1 MYYISNSDFEQLGRI
16 FRALDRCRGSTNN
29 EINALRKMKLLH
41 RKWKRKKKTK
51 GGVTNDK
58 NTNF

>member
-1 MYYISNSDFEQLGRI
+1 MYQISNADFEQLMRI

-41 RKWKRKKKTK
+41 RKWERKKGK
-51 GGVTNDK
+51 GYL
-58 NTNF
+58 

>member
-1 MYYISNSDFEQLGRI
+1 MRQISNSDFEQLLRI

-41 RKWKRKKKTK
+41 RKWGHRKRKEK
-51 GGVTNDK
+51 DQ
-58 NTNF
+58 

>member
-1 MYYISNSDFEQLGRI
+1 MRQISNSDFEQLLRI

-41 RKWKRKKKTK
+41 RKWGRIKRKEK
-51 GGVTNDK
+51 DQ
-58 NTNF
+58 